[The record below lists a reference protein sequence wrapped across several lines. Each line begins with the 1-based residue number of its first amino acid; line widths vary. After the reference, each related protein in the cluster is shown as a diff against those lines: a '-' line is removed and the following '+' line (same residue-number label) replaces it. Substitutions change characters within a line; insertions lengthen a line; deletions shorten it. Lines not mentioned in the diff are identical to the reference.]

1 MELTMQERGK
11 LTMVK
16 AQAYLKAGKTKKS
29 VMLDDFYEFTGYCRR
44 HPTLRGEPCRRW
56 RTER

>member
-1 MELTMQERGK
+1 ME

-29 VMLDDFYEFTGYCRR
+29 EVLDDFCEGWNTAGGMPHVRSW
-44 HPTLRGEPCRRW
+44 T
-56 RTER
+56 

>member
-1 MELTMQERGK
+1 ME

-29 VMLDDFYEFTGYCRR
+29 EVLDDFCEGVEYWPG
-44 HPTLRGEPCRRW
+44 PTR
-56 RTER
+56 